1 MMGMLKEPEEREKY
15 TEDELVSIVM
25 SYEQIRDEMMKI
37 DQKIRSLDPKDINGK
52 KKLSEQKDSL
62 AKSK

>member
-1 MMGMLKEPEEREKY
+1 MLKEPEERDKY

-52 KKLSEQKDSL
+52 KKLTEQKGSL
-62 AKSK
+62 ARSK